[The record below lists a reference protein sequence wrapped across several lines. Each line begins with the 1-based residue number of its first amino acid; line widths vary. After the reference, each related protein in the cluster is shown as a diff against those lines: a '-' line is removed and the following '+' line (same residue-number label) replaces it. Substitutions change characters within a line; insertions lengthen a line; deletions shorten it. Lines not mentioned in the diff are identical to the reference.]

1 MDLQNTVEDAMSDF
15 ERLLK
20 KIPGY
25 SGYKE
30 KEQRREAD
38 ALLREHLA
46 RQFEQQWAR
55 TNDLKSQMLIGPALS
70 QLDEMGRASRRLQT
84 LIDKIKAA
92 AQGYAGF
99 FDAVKVKED
108 QLDDLYRFDS
118 DMLSRVDDV
127 AAAIDAVQA
136 ALDDGEGVAAA
147 VRQLNRLVDE
157 LITLF
162 DRRKDVITGLLE
174 EYI

>member
-1 MDLQNTVEDAMSDF
+1 MDLRNVVEDAMGGF
-15 ERLLK
+15 ESTAK

-46 RQFEQQWAR
+46 RELETQWAR
-55 TNDLKSQMLIGPALS
+55 SNDLKAQMLIGPAMS
-70 QLDEMGRASRRLQT
+70 QLDDMGKAGRRLQT
-84 LIDKIKAA
+84 LIDKVKAA

-108 QLDDLYRFDS
+108 QLDALYEFDN
-118 DMLSRVDDV
+118 DMLLRVDDISN
-127 AAAIDAVQA
+127 AIDAVQA
-136 ALDDGEGVAAA
+136 ALDSEENVAPVVRRLNAVIGE
-147 VRQLNRLVDE
+147 LL
-157 LITLF
+157 TLF
-162 DRRKDVITGLLE
+162 DKRKDVVTGL
-174 EYI
+174 Y

>member
-1 MDLQNTVEDAMSDF
+1 MDLRNVVEDAMGGF
-15 ERLLK
+15 ESMAK

-46 RQFEQQWAR
+46 RELETQWAR
-55 TNDLKSQMLIGPALS
+55 SNDLKSQMLIGPAMS
-70 QLDEMGRASRRLQT
+70 QLDDMGKASRRLQT

-108 QLDDLYRFDS
+108 QLDALYEFD
-118 DMLSRVDDV
+118 DEMLLRVDDI
-127 AAAIDAVQA
+127 ANAIDAVQA
-136 ALDDGEGVAAA
+136 ALDSEENVAPGVRRLNTVIGE
-147 VRQLNRLVDE
+147 LL
-157 LITLF
+157 TLF
-162 DRRKDVITGLLE
+162 DKRKDVVTGL
-174 EYI
+174 Y

>member
-1 MDLQNTVEDAMSDF
+1 MDFRQTVEDAMGGF
-15 ERLLK
+15 ETLVK

-46 RQFEQQWAR
+46 REFEAQWTR
-55 TNDLKSQMLIGPALS
+55 MNDLKTQMLIGPAMA
-70 QLDEMGRASRRLQT
+70 QLDDMGRASRKLQT

-99 FDAVKVKED
+99 FDAVKVKEE
-108 QLDDLYRFDS
+108 QLNALYNFDNQ
-118 DMLSRVDDV
+118 MLDNVGSV
-127 AAAIDAVQA
+127 AQKIDAIQT
-136 ALDDGEGVAAA
+136 ALDNQEDVSAP
-147 VRQLNRLVDE
+147 VRDLDK
-157 LITLF
+157 LISEMITTFNKRNDAIL
-162 DRRKDVITGLLE
+162 DVI
-174 EYI
+174 IV

>member
-1 MDLQNTVEDAMSDF
+1 MDLRNVVEDAMGGF
-15 ERLLK
+15 ESMAK

-46 RQFEQQWAR
+46 RELETQWAR
-55 TNDLKSQMLIGPALS
+55 SNDLRSQMLIGPAMS
-70 QLDEMGRASRRLQT
+70 QLDDMGKASRRLQT

-108 QLDDLYRFDS
+108 QLDALYEFDN
-118 DMLSRVDDV
+118 DMLLRVDDI
-127 AAAIDAVQA
+127 ADAIDAVQA
-136 ALDDGEGVAAA
+136 ALDSEENVAPSA
-147 VRQLNRLVDE
+147 RRLNTVISE
-157 LITLF
+157 LLTLF
-162 DRRKDVITGLLE
+162 DKRKDVVTGL
-174 EYI
+174 Y

>member
-1 MDLQNTVEDAMSDF
+1 MDLRNVVEDAMGGF
-15 ERLLK
+15 ESMAK

-46 RQFEQQWAR
+46 RELETQWAR
-55 TNDLKSQMLIGPALS
+55 SNDLKSQMLIGPAMS
-70 QLDEMGRASRRLQT
+70 QLDDMGKASRRLQT

-108 QLDDLYRFDS
+108 QLDALYEFD
-118 DMLSRVDDV
+118 DEMLLRVDDV
-127 AAAIDAVQA
+127 ANAIDAIQA
-136 ALDDGEGVAAA
+136 ALDSEENVAPVVRRLNTVIGE
-147 VRQLNRLVDE
+147 LL
-157 LITLF
+157 TLF
-162 DRRKDVITGLLE
+162 DKRKDVVTGL
-174 EYI
+174 Y

>member
-1 MDLQNTVEDAMSDF
+1 MDLRHTIEDAMGGF
-15 ERLLK
+15 ENLVK

-38 ALLREHLA
+38 ALLREHMA
-46 RQFEQQWAR
+46 REFETQWAR
-55 TNDLKSQMLIGPALS
+55 TNDLKSQMLIGPAMS
-70 QLDEMGRASRRLQT
+70 QLDDLGKAGRRLQT

-108 QLDDLYRFDS
+108 QLDALYDFDN
-118 DMLSRVDDV
+118 DMLDKVTGVSDE
-127 AAAIDAVQA
+127 IDAIQA
-136 ALDDGEGVAAA
+136 ALDTEENVAPAIRKLNSLIGE
-147 VRQLNRLVDE
+147 LL
-157 LITLF
+157 TLF
-162 DRRKDVITGLLE
+162 DKRKDVITELYSE
-174 EYI
+174 

>member
-1 MDLQNTVEDAMSDF
+1 MDLHDTVQNAMGGF
-15 ERLLK
+15 EELVK

-46 RQFEQQWAR
+46 REFEAQWAR

-108 QLDDLYRFDS
+108 QLDELYRFDNA
-118 DMLSRVDDV
+118 MLAKVDEV
-127 AAAIDAVQA
+127 SAAIDAVQA
-136 ALDDGEGVAAA
+136 ALDAGDNVAAA

-157 LITLF
+157 LIAHF

-174 EYI
+174 A

>member
-1 MDLQNTVEDAMSDF
+1 MDLRNVVEDAMGGF
-15 ERLLK
+15 ESMTK

-46 RQFEQQWAR
+46 RELETQWTR
-55 TNDLKSQMLIGPALS
+55 SNDIKSQMLIGPAMS
-70 QLDEMGRASRRLQT
+70 QLDDMGKAGRRLQT

-99 FDAVKVKED
+99 FDAVKIKED
-108 QLDDLYRFDS
+108 QLDALYEFDEE
-118 DMLSRVDDV
+118 MLLRVDDI
-127 AAAIDAVQA
+127 ANALDAVQT
-136 ALDDGEGVAAA
+136 ALDNEENVAPDVRRLNTVIGE
-147 VRQLNRLVDE
+147 LL
-157 LITLF
+157 TLF
-162 DRRKDVITGLLE
+162 DKRKDVVTGL
-174 EYI
+174 Y

>member
-1 MDLQNTVEDAMSDF
+1 MDLRNVVEDAVGGF
-15 ERLLK
+15 ESMAK

-46 RQFEQQWAR
+46 RELETQWAR
-55 TNDLKSQMLIGPALS
+55 SNDLKSQMLIGPAMS
-70 QLDEMGRASRRLQT
+70 QLDDMGKASRRLQT

-108 QLDDLYRFDS
+108 QLDALYEFD
-118 DMLSRVDDV
+118 DEMLLRVDDI
-127 AAAIDAVQA
+127 ANAIDAVQA
-136 ALDDGEGVAAA
+136 ALDSEENVAPGVRRLNTVIGE
-147 VRQLNRLVDE
+147 LL
-157 LITLF
+157 TLF
-162 DRRKDVITGLLE
+162 DKRKDVVTGL
-174 EYI
+174 Y

>member
-1 MDLQNTVEDAMSDF
+1 MDLRNVVEDAMGGF
-15 ERLLK
+15 ESMAK

-46 RQFEQQWAR
+46 RELETQWAR
-55 TNDLKSQMLIGPALS
+55 SNDLRSQMLIGPAMS
-70 QLDEMGRASRRLQT
+70 QLDDMGKASRRLQT

-108 QLDDLYRFDS
+108 QLDALYEFDN
-118 DMLSRVDDV
+118 DMLLRVDDI
-127 AAAIDAVQA
+127 ADAIDAVQA
-136 ALDDGEGVAAA
+136 ALDSEENVAPSAA
-147 VRQLNRLVDE
+147 WERERERRQ
-157 LITLF
+157 
-162 DRRKDVITGLLE
+162 
-174 EYI
+174 